1 MGRFLQSS
9 LKLEIERPQGG
20 QGMVWLL
27 ELTLDRG
34 SETTPPVI
42 ARLCDGNS
50 VLQWPLGD
58 PDTTTWYPFPF
69 AFSPVEQTN
78 EGDLTRVQLTVDNA
92 TRMLMRWLH
101 AGNGFEGNPAKL
113 ILVPRAAL
121 SIAYPA
127 HEFESIELQVMD
139 AGANDEAVTLRLGS
153 PNWFNLNSPSERHLP
168 GCKHEYGGED
178 CGYVLNAFAAF
189 PTCPKTID
197 ACSERGEDMVARG
210 LPEILPGNYGGKIGL
225 SRQR

>member
-1 MGRFLQSS
+1 MGRDLPAS
-9 LKLEIERPQGG
+9 LKTEIERPQGG
-20 QGMVWLL
+20 QGTLWLL

-42 ARLCDGNS
+42 ARLCDGNA

-69 AFSPVEQTN
+69 TFSPVEQTN
-78 EGDLTRVQLTVDNA
+78 EGDLTQVQLTVDNS

-101 AGNGFEGNPAKL
+101 AGNGFEGNRAKL

-127 HEFESIELQVMD
+127 HEFESIDLEVMG

-153 PNWFNLNSPSERHLP
+153 PNWFNLSSPSERHLP
-168 GCKHEYGGED
+168 VCKHEYGGPE

-189 PTCPKTID
+189 PTCPKLID
-197 ACSERGEDMVARG
+197 PCAERGLDMVARG
-210 LPEILPGNYGGKIGL
+210 LPDILPGNFGGKIGL